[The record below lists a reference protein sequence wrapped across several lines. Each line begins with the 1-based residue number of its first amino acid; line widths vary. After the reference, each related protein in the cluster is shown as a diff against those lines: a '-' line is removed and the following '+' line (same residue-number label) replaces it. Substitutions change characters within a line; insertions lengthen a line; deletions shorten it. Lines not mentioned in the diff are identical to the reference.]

1 MKKLLISFLL
11 FLLLSPLF
19 AGADVVV
26 FKDGK
31 RIETKGTWKENE
43 QIKCYYRGGI
53 VGFPEELIERIEKVE
68 VEKKVEKQ
76 RTTTR
81 TSSNNMV
88 DVSSIESEIND
99 RASCQLELVN
109 TLWSEGYGYATYEG
123 QVKNISNSKLKNVQA
138 VVTWYDRNDNMITS
152 SSALIE
158 YNPIL
163 PGQSSPFKV
172 MKTYN
177 PAMGKAGVEFSH
189 LMGGTIRTCRKK

>member
-68 VEKKVEKQ
+68 VEKKVEKKKVKKQ
-76 RTTTR
+76 RRTTR

-88 DVSSIESEIND
+88 DASSIESEIKEFARNKYPNNQKNAIENLQ
-99 RASCQLELVN
+99 RELNQQRVKESCSSCNGTGKV
-109 TLWSEGYGYATYEG
+109 EGWRWGKEFVMHDSYG
-123 QVKNISNSKLKNVQA
+123 
-138 VVTWYDRNDNMITS
+138 
-152 SSALIE
+152 
-158 YNPIL
+158 NPIYKQVQI
-163 PGQSSPFKV
+163 PTP
-172 MKTYN
+172 KTCPVCN
-177 PAMGKAGVEFSH
+177 GT
-189 LMGGTIRTCRKK
+189 GGY